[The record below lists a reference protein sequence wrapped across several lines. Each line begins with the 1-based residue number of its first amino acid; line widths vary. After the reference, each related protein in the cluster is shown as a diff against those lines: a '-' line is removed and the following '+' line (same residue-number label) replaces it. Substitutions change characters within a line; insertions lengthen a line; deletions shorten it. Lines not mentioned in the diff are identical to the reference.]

1 MTEIE
6 ICAAPTKELHHE
18 KAHLLPD
25 DCPVDT
31 QEVSVYNPSPEPND
45 SNKNVTC
52 SLSSLRGPTSHR
64 DTIVKGLGGSNVNL
78 TCLSKE
84 VLKMLS
90 DSQLV
95 YLIRKLLKKA
105 MNLNSLITEEV
116 CSRPHLKEHPD
127 MPVNLPLTM
136 MDVDRRFVLLLLT
149 VLHDSQLEDIGCN
162 HPDCNEIY
170 EEGTRRSQEA
180 VLRALNM
187 EFTYY
192 ELLKDAGCLD
202 DDSIVYE

>member
-18 KAHLLPD
+18 KAHLLSD
-25 DCPVDT
+25 ECPVDT
-31 QEVSVYNPSPEPND
+31 QDVSVFILSPEPND
-45 SNKNVTC
+45 NNKNIT
-52 SLSSLRGPTSHR
+52 STPSSLKGLTSHR
-64 DTIVKGLGGSNVNL
+64 DTIVKGLGGCDVNL

-84 VLKMLS
+84 ALKMLS
-90 DSQLV
+90 DGQLV
-95 YLIRKLLKKA
+95 YMIRKLLKKA

-116 CSRPHLKEHPD
+116 CSRPHLKEHPG
-127 MPVNLPLTM
+127 MPVNLPLAM

-149 VLHDSQLEDIGCN
+149 VLDDSQLEDIGCN

-170 EEGTRRSQEA
+170 EEISRRILEDT
-180 VLRALNM
+180 LRRCNM